1 MVEETSDQSTEKPAW
16 QDPAAKPFIQIENV
30 SKDFDG
36 FIAVNKVDGSVRV
49 TFKNGGAYQADGI
62 SDADLLDFTYALNRG
77 GYFNN
82 VLKDRYDWV
91 TVDSTLKEASG

>member
-1 MVEETSDQSTEKPAW
+1 MSGRDEWTSVRPIGSEA
-16 QDPAAKPFIQIENV
+16 I
-30 SKDFDG
+30 G